1 LDDGYIWIG
10 VSRTDSV
17 MDLWTVNALRWG
29 GLKGGGG
36 GGVGYGGDYD
46 VGGGGLMEE

>member
-1 LDDGYIWIG
+1 MDDGYIWIG

-36 GGVGYGGDYD
+36 GVGDGGDD
-46 VGGGGLMEE
+46 DDGGGGWMEE